1 MSQMMQMYQQ
11 VGPAQFSAMIGQ
23 VAPYFASIA
32 PQFVELRPGYA
43 EVTFPKRRE
52 VLNHIGTVHAIAL
65 CNAAELAAGT
75 MTDASIPAGHR
86 WIPRGMTVEYLAK
99 ADWRRARRGRWP
111 CQMDWQARKATSSC
125 RWSPTSATRR
135 SSAPRSPCTS
145 ARPDPPPPPPP
156 LSPRG
161 GPPGGQLYSRSH
173 EQTTE
178 TAP

>member
-11 VGPAQFSAMIGQ
+11 AGPAQFSAMIGQ

-32 PQFVELRPGYA
+32 PQFVDLRPGYA

-75 MTDASIPAGHR
+75 MTDVSIPKGRR

-99 ADWRRARRGRWP
+99 ADGDIRAVADGRNL
-111 CQMDWQARKATSSC
+111 DWSQEGDIVVPVLAYVGDKKVFRADITMYVSQA
-125 RWSPTSATRR
+125 
-135 SSAPRSPCTS
+135 
-145 ARPDPPPPPPP
+145 
-156 LSPRG
+156 
-161 GPPGGQLYSRSH
+161 
-173 EQTTE
+173 
-178 TAP
+178 

>member
-1 MSQMMQMYQQ
+1 MSQTMQMYQQ

-23 VAPYFASIA
+23 FAPYFASIA

-99 ADWRRARRGRWP
+99 ATGDVRAVADGS
-111 CQMDWQARKATSSC
+111 QIDWQATGNFGGAGGRLCRRQAGIPRRDHHVRQPGLTAKASRPCFRPAGGALAASSILEAMS
-125 RWSPTSATRR
+125 RPRR
-135 SSAPRSPCTS
+135 PA
-145 ARPDPPPPPPP
+145 
-156 LSPRG
+156 
-161 GPPGGQLYSRSH
+161 
-173 EQTTE
+173 
-178 TAP
+178 

>member
-11 VGPAQFSAMIGQ
+11 AGPAQFSAMIGQ

-75 MTDASIPAGHR
+75 MIDVSIPKGRR

-99 ADWRRARRGRWP
+99 ADGDVRAVADGRAV
-111 CQMDWQARKATSSC
+111 DWNQEGDVIVPVLAYVGDKKVFRADITMYISQA
-125 RWSPTSATRR
+125 
-135 SSAPRSPCTS
+135 
-145 ARPDPPPPPPP
+145 
-156 LSPRG
+156 
-161 GPPGGQLYSRSH
+161 
-173 EQTTE
+173 
-178 TAP
+178 